1 MAIPKTLEDAELLL
15 NNYSDMNMGYPN
27 QREISSDDY
36 FLTYNN
42 WLAMTEIDHR
52 NLYCWNNEPL
62 TDVMPWQG
70 SYKVVYIA
78 NQVIDLL
85 GKLDPNMDAVKWKQL
100 KGSAHFLERLLF
112 TNCCPPIQL
121 PTTRI

>member
-1 MAIPKTLEDAELLL
+1 MLMCLIVVFLHGSCKEYLDYKPNIKMAIPKTLEDAELLL
-15 NNYSDMNMGYPN
+15 NNYSDMNTGYPN

-62 TDVMPWQG
+62 TDVMP
-70 SYKVVYIA
+70 
-78 NQVIDLL
+78 
-85 GKLDPNMDAVKWKQL
+85 
-100 KGSAHFLERLLF
+100 
-112 TNCCPPIQL
+112 
-121 PTTRI
+121 